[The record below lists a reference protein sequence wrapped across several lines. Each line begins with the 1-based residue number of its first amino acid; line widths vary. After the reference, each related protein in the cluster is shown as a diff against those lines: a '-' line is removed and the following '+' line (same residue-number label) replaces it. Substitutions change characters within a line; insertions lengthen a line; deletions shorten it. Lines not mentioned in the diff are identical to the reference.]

1 MEIFESILKGKNRN
15 LTKTQQ
21 RILTY
26 MMDNFDETIFLNASK
41 IAQKTE
47 VSESSVIRL
56 AQALGFDG
64 YPSMQ
69 RELQRHSYYRLSM
82 VNRLAEVVKKTR
94 DEQDIFVK
102 VMQEDISNLT
112 ETLKDISIET
122 FNKAVSEIW
131 SARHVYVL
139 GIREE
144 YAPALV
150 LANSL
155 KCFMKTVKLLEP
167 KYGDIWDDVFGIEK
181 GDLII
186 GIGFPR
192 YVRLT
197 VDILKY
203 ANERGAK
210 VGIITDSLVSP
221 LTQHADWVLPA
232 KCKMESFYITFIS
245 AMSIINALI
254 TALSLKNT
262 EKNTEVMKERELLW
276 KQKKFYYHRP

>member
-167 KYGDIWDDVFGIEK
+167 KCGDIWDDVFGIEK

-232 KCKMESFYITFIS
+232 KCEMESFYITFIS
-245 AMSIINALI
+245 AMSIIKALI
-254 TALSLKNT
+254 TALSLKIT
-262 EKNTEVMKERELLW
+262 EENAEVMKERELLW
-276 KQKKFYYHRP
+276 KQKKLYYHRP